1 MKTKIKRHSRSVLS
15 VILAISMLISCM
27 MVGLIATDAAKSQD
41 ESIGWNIKD
50 KIEDAKVYGN
60 FNYDSPNI
68 QSSWTYNQMNKDS
81 TNHWWAT
88 FILKASTTFDFKL
101 QSKEDGNWKYR
112 GANGSDFTFTSS
124 NTVYNEPVDSNDK
137 NFHVT
142 TKSSSSGYVS
152 VSFDYWGEHSNQCK
166 LFVNQQDVSNFYIH
180 DGSTD
185 QGATTITGTQMTNSS
200 GTYTATLSKNTDH
213 FLMFNASS
221 AASKMELATYA
232 KVLSNK
238 ITLDAGGSA
247 GSGDYAGY
255 TEITKD
261 WSQIKIVKVRC
272 NTKDIS
278 VAFHPSTGKVEFD
291 TVTTIA
297 DTYYLGGRLTIKDS
311 NGDPVYS
318 GDNVGSWSDPSN
330 PSTNKIEF
338 IKVSNTDF
346 KVDTYCTISELSD
359 LSRHNNKEPLFIV
372 HDGTDVYAT
381 SDSNG
386 MHFENATESHKVDIT
401 DFSGSLQ
408 KANEFMFDDFE
419 SNSDGKITIHYD
431 PTNEKIWYTIA
442 DETLPLAES
451 VVLKAYDKDNA
462 EVSGVVVGDKVKLT
476 ATVTSPHANASQLT
490 YRFYNTITGQQIG
503 QDITTNDLTASVEYT
518 EDRVRTDTF
527 KVVVSTQGTDSTHG
541 NKTLREVFDK
551 VDVKYANK
559 PIYRTDENLNGST
572 AALCNK
578 DNWLNTPISDST
590 DHHFDVTLQPNTSY
604 EFSIA
609 TACPKTTTDT
619 TTLENNRVE
628 DFYVD
633 QKLTKYCNVEKY
645 TLTVTYTND
654 QGGTETYAVR
664 TYKVTT
670 YTDCTNPTIHINTN
684 AVAVTGANG
693 EVNYY
698 PGSIYAVATYTEQ
711 ATQTKSSEETVTYYF
726 AEAVGDE
733 AQSDNTASVSNAG
746 MSIVYWNNSL
756 DNVRPEGS
764 DWATEIGKLP
774 TSQLVP
780 VSTPVNVSGSN
791 KIYVDMRKLYE
802 AKAGN
807 ESGKEYKQ
815 FKIYSVQLPVWATS
829 FGFMETNQLKD
840 GKIDKDKI
848 IKTKSWN
855 DDKEYDYS
863 SILLNPNRVY
873 LLYKNSSTWY
883 SKGVVLDS
891 GLWSSTTKNNV
902 GTKTF
907 KSNAVNYNIDYKDNS
922 VSNDFNKW
930 LSSRVYNN
938 YQNDRALYFGYFDPA
953 STSASTNLND
963 FKITNNLAMRARTA
977 SDYHASIQGLVAE
990 KLDTDNVNSNGFPLL
1005 ETYTDT
1011 ARHNKVNMPLF
1022 DYSALATDKS
1032 RGSDTLIKSQYL
1044 GVDFPMYESS
1054 FNGITTYSYD
1064 SSTDPNRAIDGT
1076 SKNFVIDN
1084 TWRKAAE
1091 YLAYMP
1097 FAKTDDGDWYGTA
1110 TELDVEFFMSN
1121 TGNLRSKDGTTTQ
1134 DITFNFSGDD
1144 DVWVYVDGVLVL
1156 DLGGAHMASAGTI
1169 NFTDMKVYY
1178 KTAAKDEAAAGAVDS
1193 ATWPHETGSVKTVN
1207 LQHVLA
1213 ANGVNFNN
1221 KDGNTKHTFQ
1231 MFYLERGAIDSN
1243 MSVSFNLPQASG
1255 LNIANKVSANN
1266 VNPGLV
1272 NAAMLAANS
1281 DYFTYGISAQLGDS
1295 TMYSNTTAAYSGAAK
1310 NSYATSAINAEK
1322 GPNYPSSTQTDRVFS
1337 TSIAKDGNPQ
1347 TINKHYAL
1355 SRTND
1360 NSAEGAQYSQTGSL
1374 TPLNGVTYS
1383 LSDKYLQPV
1392 NPSDTNLDVT
1402 GKTDDEG
1409 HFHLLGDQSANFE
1422 DKVTPHSYVS
1432 VYQDQLLG
1440 KVNESTAPIG
1450 YQSVTENY
1458 TGNYY
1463 VTSYSIYDDH
1473 SSTMIV
1479 PKTEPVFRDQI
1490 NKSHLYASDSS
1501 ENTNMFYFSD
1511 YGKTATSAAMTVTF
1525 YNDIAVGDIKI
1536 SKAYDGDAKTTFYFD
1551 LLFAN
1556 IFGSDDDT
1564 FSSLVAYNLLT
1575 YDVIQAD
1582 GQIRRDVPYGTAGIA
1597 IKAGETAVIKGVP
1610 VETRYKVVERTK
1622 NGTMLTG
1629 INKYVQGPDGAAL
1642 AHPIPNH
1649 NYAENFTQ
1657 AYIKQNNINST
1668 SNESIIDEHG
1678 DTYYVNMIPIVQES
1692 LKEGEYRT
1700 TSFVE
1705 FTNTKSD
1712 IKIVFHYYDRNMQ
1725 SDKPASISTT
1735 PTAYTVYGSLPDT
1748 IRDITGDN
1756 AAIKNALKTMI
1767 GSAAVEFE
1775 SSSAATKNV
1784 IDDYAM
1790 WTSQA
1795 EAEVGIGSQI
1805 DVYNGG
1811 KTYNEYAGPDY
1822 NKQKQF
1828 HTNALGQ
1835 LFTGEQLNE
1844 AGYAERWVNYKNG
1857 SDYVEAE
1864 AYDNGEA
1871 ALAIKEVNVWLHNN
1885 LHPYTVNIYGV
1896 KQQSDLTAPRTVELN
1911 GKNISVCVAGTNTT
1925 EGTSK
1930 LTNQKVYYNQRLGK
1944 KLDNDSVDTSG
1955 FLTSYDKL
1963 GYVKDI
1969 EPYNY
1974 LSRDTF
1980 TVGNKQYRFAYW
1992 AYDPQGKIV
2001 ASTNA
2006 YYYYRITRDT
2016 DLYAVYAEAQL
2027 VEQTDAGLSIYNNRN
2042 DTYVDKGGKS
2052 RTRLNVII
2060 NPYACPDSDDWI
2072 RQTGL
2077 VYVNLSKK
2085 VEGYTDSEIISLFN
2099 SYRGQLDDI
2108 LKDHPQA
2115 SFKSTDNITIDSQP
2129 VTSVT
2134 LTTTGFIR
2142 NADNNNSGMT
2152 APVLTPTAKN
2162 RAQYTLDIKTS
2173 TLKNNTKLMIVGAM
2187 YYNGNYESGVNHWK
2201 ISDNCLYYVNGECQ
2215 ELDFGFVGA

>member
-1 MKTKIKRHSRSVLS
+1 MKTKIKRHSRAVMSVVLS
-15 VILAISMLISCM
+15 ICILISCM
-27 MVGLIATDAAKSQD
+27 TVGLIASDAAYDDS
-41 ESIGWNIKD
+41 EAVGWNGAYLHATWLSNGVNTLDLNGWYDYSMSWNGDQVEGYATLRANTTYKLLVVAYDDNNKGWYGGTSTTYQISAGATGECVLDNSDSKND
-50 KIEDAKVYGN
+50 IEL
-60 FNYDSPNI
+60 
-68 QSSWTYNQMNKDS
+68 TTM
-81 TNHWWAT
+81 
-88 FILKASTTFDFKL
+88 ASTTGYVRVGFYSKINQSGRKL
-101 QSKEDGNWKYR
+101 YVSQS
-112 GANGSDFTFTSS
+112 ANAIAPTHYIHVAQNDDSFSSTTGTAMTQTPANSGKFTFT
-124 NTVYNEPVDSNDK
+124 
-137 NFHVT
+137 
-142 TKSSSSGYVS
+142 
-152 VSFDYWGEHSNQCK
+152 
-166 LFVNQQDVSNFYIH
+166 L
-180 DGSTD
+180 
-185 QGATTITGTQMTNSS
+185 A
-200 GTYTATLSKNTDH
+200 KNTDH
-213 FLMFNASS
+213 FFMINTSSSASS
-221 AASKMELATYA
+221 DEFALYA
-232 KVLSNK
+232 KSNSDKISMNAGGSTESSGPYAGYNK
-238 ITLDAGGSA
+238 ITKNKGV
-247 GSGDYAGY
+247 YVHV
-255 TEITKD
+255 
-261 WSQIKIVKVRC
+261 QVRC
-272 NTKDIS
+272 NTKDIL
-278 VAFHPSTGKVEFD
+278 VTYDAQTGKVDFD
-291 TVTTIA
+291 TATTIA

-318 GDNVGSWSDPSN
+318 GDNEGSWSDPSN
-330 PSTNKIEF
+330 SSTNRIEF
-338 IKVSNTDF
+338 TRVSDTDF

-372 HDGTDVYAT
+372 HDGTNVYAT

-386 MHFENATESHKVDIT
+386 MHFENATASSKVDIT
-401 DFSGSLQ
+401 DFSGSLS
-408 KANEFMFDDFE
+408 KENEFMFDDFE

-442 DETLPLAES
+442 DETLPLADS
-451 VVLKAYDKDNA
+451 VELKAYDENDD

-476 ATVTSPHANASQLT
+476 ATVTSPHASALPLT

-559 PIYRTDENLNGST
+559 PIYRTDVNLNGST
-572 AALCNK
+572 EALCNTA
-578 DNWLNTPISDST
+578 NWNKTAINDST
-590 DHHFDVTLQPNTSY
+590 DHYFNVTLQPNTSY

-609 TACPKTTTDT
+609 TAYPNTATDK

-645 TLTVTYTND
+645 TLTVSYTNE

-670 YTDCTNPTIHINTN
+670 YTDCTNPVIHINTN

-711 ATQTKSSEETVTYYF
+711 ATQTKQSEETVTYYF

-733 AQSDNTASVSNAG
+733 SKSNNTASVSDAG

-756 DNVRPEGS
+756 DNVRTGT
-764 DWATEIGKLP
+764 WADNIGNLP

-791 KIYVDMRKLYE
+791 TIYVDMTKLYE

-829 FGFMETNQLKD
+829 FGFMETNQLSNS
-840 GKIDKDKI
+840 KIDKSKI

-855 DDKEYDYS
+855 DGTEYDYS
-863 SILLNPNRVY
+863 SILLNPKRVY

-891 GLWSSTTKNNV
+891 GLWSKTTRNDV

-907 KSNAVNYNIDYKDNS
+907 KSNAVNYNINYSDNS

-938 YQNDRALYFGYFDPA
+938 YENNRALYFGYFDPA
-953 STSASTNLND
+953 STSASTGLND
-963 FKITNNLAMRARTA
+963 FKITNNLAMRAQTA

-1409 HFHLLGDQSANFE
+1409 HFHLLGNQSANFE

-1479 PKTEPVFRDQI
+1479 PKTEPAFRDQI

-2042 DTYVDKGGKS
+2042 DTYVDKDGKS

-2077 VYVNLSKK
+2077 VYVNLS
-2085 VEGYTDSEIISLFN
+2085 
-2099 SYRGQLDDI
+2099 
-2108 LKDHPQA
+2108 
-2115 SFKSTDNITIDSQP
+2115 
-2129 VTSVT
+2129 
-2134 LTTTGFIR
+2134 
-2142 NADNNNSGMT
+2142 
-2152 APVLTPTAKN
+2152 
-2162 RAQYTLDIKTS
+2162 
-2173 TLKNNTKLMIVGAM
+2173 
-2187 YYNGNYESGVNHWK
+2187 
-2201 ISDNCLYYVNGECQ
+2201 
-2215 ELDFGFVGA
+2215 